1 MNFCHHQAYILNIRV
16 KFGARDFCFETFTAL
31 KVSVFGVFLV
41 HFFSHLDR
49 KRRVAKYLSV
59 FSSNAGKD
67 GPEKL
72 RICTLFTQWF
82 FLPDVYALKYYPL
95 RVYMYRQ
102 DFSEYMSFES
112 KCPKK
117 TTSPIAGQVCNFIKK
132 ETLAQVF
139 FCEFCEISQ
148 NTFFTEHLWTTASL
162 NTPLIIFLSLS
173 DLKNVHILVQLY
185 SHIII
190 RCSGLEV
197 FFKSTCNFT
206 KMRPQHKYKSFNVVQ
221 IIQLNTNHST

>member
-1 MNFCHHQAYILNIRV
+1 MH
-16 KFGARDFCFETFTAL
+16 
-31 KVSVFGVFLV
+31 
-41 HFFSHLDR
+41 
-49 KRRVAKYLSV
+49 
-59 FSSNAGKD
+59 
-67 GPEKL
+67 
-72 RICTLFTQWF
+72 
-82 FLPDVYALKYYPL
+82 
-95 RVYMYRQ
+95 
-102 DFSEYMSFES
+102 
-112 KCPKK
+112 KK

-139 FCEFCEISQ
+139 FCKFCEISQ

-206 KMRPQHKYKSFNVVQ
+206 KMRPQHRYKSFNVVQ